1 MLRYLVLRAERW
13 AVMEEAAGKV
23 GKGLGRDEGNLK
35 MEGWWVVLLRGWMGL
50 DIEIGISYFNRG
62 SRVVRGFRIL

>member
-1 MLRYLVLRAERW
+1 MLRYLLLRAERW
-13 AVMEEAAGKV
+13 AVIEEAVGKV

-35 MEGWWVVLLRGWMGL
+35 MEGWWVVVVRGWMGL

-62 SRVVRGFRIL
+62 SQSREGF